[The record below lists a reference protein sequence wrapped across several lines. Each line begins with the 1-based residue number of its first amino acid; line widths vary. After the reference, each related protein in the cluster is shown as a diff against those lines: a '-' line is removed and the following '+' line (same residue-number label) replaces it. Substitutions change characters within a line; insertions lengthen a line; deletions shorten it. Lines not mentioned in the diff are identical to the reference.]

1 MGGRPDCRA
10 LGLTSQTKLVLRFR
24 NSLNSPSTIL
34 RLSRFRDAR
43 QAKVMVARWHHFH
56 DHQCPH
62 IALGY
67 QDPAQAWQALIK
79 ARNIEAGL
87 TA

>member
-1 MGGRPDCRA
+1 
-10 LGLTSQTKLVLRFR
+10 
-24 NSLNSPSTIL
+24 
-34 RLSRFRDAR
+34 
-43 QAKVMVARWHHFH
+43 MVARWHHFH